1 MDWFESW
8 FGIFWQSSVTWIYH
22 KNLGWIYVSQN
33 GDGGTWFYFER
44 IGWIWTNEDTFP
56 SLYVHNRSEW
66 TYLDRSR
73 PEPTLY
79 DYRNKIWFQA
89 NRPHVLQGSPIPA
102 SGGSVTGY
110 GEYYHWETAI
120 LSASPADGYDFSGW
134 SGDFT
139 GTTGKVVLE
148 VIGDA
153 TIDASFVPV
162 IAPHPYQGTL
172 SEAFDQI
179 RGMKHLTPEQKE
191 RSMSE
196 LLIHGKSETS
206 GISILPKSNEK

>member
-1 MDWFESW
+1 M
-8 FGIFWQSSVTWIYH
+8 
-22 KNLGWIYVSQN
+22 
-33 GDGGTWFYFER
+33 
-44 IGWIWTNEDTFP
+44 
-56 SLYVHNRSEW
+56 
-66 TYLDRSR
+66 
-73 PEPTLY
+73 
-79 DYRNKIWFQA
+79 
-89 NRPHVLQGSPIPA
+89 
-102 SGGSVTGY
+102 TGY

-120 LSASPADGYDFSGW
+120 LSASLADGYDFSGW

-179 RGMKHLTPEQKE
+179 RGMKHLTPEQQERSMSELLIYGKSETSGISILPKSNEKSHPYQGALSEAFDLIREREDLTPEQKE